1 MSQAEV
7 NHGSACPS
15 TLKDEDSQPPQRV
28 SPNFPELAQ
37 LPSDPCK
44 TIINCPETVLKNLDR
59 NPKVSLGKVLEILPD
74 IEVESSYTRH
84 ERSDTQNVSL
94 VGPDKQQLEGTL
106 VIHLSSKCK
115 DIDHSKMPM
124 EKPSFCDL
132 STCNKDSNG
141 PSFLDAGTQKMLETH
156 LTRRLVRHR
165 WSLPLR
171 GIKTI
176 HVFQRNKAITPFP
189 FPQTSSVYLSFGD
202 SGDDSIPTTASVLGE
217 TFQQDPEETVMK
229 GDSPV
234 ESKQN
239 SPPALQLELL
249 TATPHSDNSIPSE
262 AFTTIQDD
270 SSTALS
276 TRQDLIGRVW
286 HNNVLK
292 SSLGNPEPTPDLVRG
307 MCQSPGNEHGS
318 LRDVYQGV
326 RNNSS
331 ASLSPSSRNTREL
344 EEVEEKDSCEWA
356 LTKPARE
363 LGNSSCNNKHLR
375 DFGSLKITEILPSP
389 RTKDHMPEDSGLA
402 TRHSLA
408 PGVVLQDCATG
419 VFLQDCARE
428 VLLAADIMASSASQ
442 SSSKTKSTTRTS
454 ISQDSMLRRLVNAIS
469 FCRQLRQDTLGEVS
483 NPEVARINQRLQ
495 QPREETVDTDL
506 SLADSFAPLKE
517 HLLPKDSKILSPVL
531 LNALASIESQ
541 LSRRASQPPETLT
554 PGRCC
559 SPPRAH
565 AQTSHPPDPV
575 VYSPSLPN
583 SRMEALK
590 CDRKALGTPQST
602 PLPGLPS
609 PIPNTLGLIHAK
621 RPNRVTPGEITDP
634 QLQEHLEQHLKKR
647 YIQLHGQSP
656 DKDFELCLDLLKPQ
670 EEPQGMG
677 QAEVNHGSACPSTLK
692 DEDSQPPQRVSPNFP
707 ELAQLLSDP
716 CKTITNCPETVLKN
730 LDRSPKDSLG
740 KVLEIMP
747 DVEVESSY
755 TRHERSDTQNVSPVG
770 PDKQQLEGTLV
781 IHLSSK
787 CKDINHSKMP
797 MAKTSF
803 QDLSTY
809 NKDSNG
815 PSFLDA
821 GTQKM
826 LETHLTRRLVRHR
839 WSLPLRGIKT
849 IHVFQRKKAVST
861 LPFPQTSNVYLS
873 FGDSGDDSI
882 STTASVLL
890 ETFQQA
896 PEETVMKGDSPVEST
911 QNSPP
916 ALQLEDL
923 TATPHSDNSIPSEA
937 STTIQED
944 SSTALSTRQDLI
956 GRAWHHNNVL
966 KSSLGNPEPIPDLV
980 RGMCQSPGNEYGSSR
995 DKYQGARNNS
1005 SASLSPSSRNTR
1017 ELEEVE
1023 EEDSCE
1029 LALTKP
1035 ARELGNSSSNN
1046 KHLRDFGSLKITEI
1060 SPSRTIDHMPEA
1072 SGQRTRRCLAPP
1084 VVLQDCATGVFLQDC
1099 APEVLLAADI
1109 MASRA
1114 SQSSSKTKST
1124 TRTSIS
1130 QDRYPFSSREGA
1142 VPKKSIPQEPWNSH
1156 IFGPNYQ
1163 KEDFKCPRQYIC
1175 HSGKR
1180 PAHDAKSHSHEKKI
1194 VDMIKNFV
1202 LSIFNPKGK
1211 VQPNSRQKVKAS
1223 SSPTQSQESVANRVF
1238 MPHKVTEGQD
1248 QKTSAGW
1255 VSVEKHR
1262 VHHRSAPSSNL
1273 QEPTKASM
1281 SRHVCH
1287 HRIPNVESKITQG
1300 NTSCVQ
1306 QANSIVRSHPS
1317 THKSMPYGNSWAQ
1330 VLGQPVSQYANV
1342 QQMSQ
1347 VPRVPGTPVHC
1358 PRHCCCRSV
1367 YGGKASAFPNLK

>member
-1 MSQAEV
+1 MEALKCDRKALGTPQSTSLPGLPSPIPNTLGLNNEKRPNRVTPGIDHTSRPTLTIQGLNNSCRPSPTTPGLEHPSRPSSNTPGRYNSSWPASATSGRDQTSRPSSKIIDLNNTCLPTSTSAGLKNSCKPTSNMPGREYSSRPTPNSPGLNTSNRPISTRTGLKNTSRPTLTTAGLEQSSRPSLTAGSLVNSSRPTSSSTGINYAIKPTSTSTGLYQSNRSVSGPSWSNLADKSSCHPNSSHGESWKGLLSLTLQEPSIWTGPTYRQIEAGELTFIKPDVQEMLEYQINKRVKLKVWKEKGKSDNVLSCMGNLLESWSSKEITATSCPFWCPNSKSEQFSGHHQFCYQKVSGNHVHVTYSQYFWGLPFLHSESLVATVNMAHSTLDPPSIFFNGLSPYIPIQILADVPRRLIPPKPLLQPLDKSQPLTTKMSETGAGMAGIQTQACDPTSLQRLPCHSILISNRVASYFNASRYQVTVPPAVLHLEQHILNKFKEREITDPQLQEHLEQHLKKRYIQLHGQSPDKDFELCLDLLKPQEEPQGMGQAEV

-375 DFGSLKITEILPSP
+375 DFGSLKITEI
-389 RTKDHMPEDSGLA
+389 
-402 TRHSLA
+402 
-408 PGVVLQDCATG
+408 
-419 VFLQDCARE
+419 
-428 VLLAADIMASSASQ
+428 
-442 SSSKTKSTTRTS
+442 
-454 ISQDSMLRRLVNAIS
+454 
-469 FCRQLRQDTLGEVS
+469 
-483 NPEVARINQRLQ
+483 
-495 QPREETVDTDL
+495 
-506 SLADSFAPLKE
+506 
-517 HLLPKDSKILSPVL
+517 
-531 LNALASIESQ
+531 
-541 LSRRASQPPETLT
+541 
-554 PGRCC
+554 
-559 SPPRAH
+559 
-565 AQTSHPPDPV
+565 
-575 VYSPSLPN
+575 
-583 SRMEALK
+583 
-590 CDRKALGTPQST
+590 
-602 PLPGLPS
+602 
-609 PIPNTLGLIHAK
+609 
-621 RPNRVTPGEITDP
+621 
-634 QLQEHLEQHLKKR
+634 
-647 YIQLHGQSP
+647 
-656 DKDFELCLDLLKPQ
+656 
-670 EEPQGMG
+670 
-677 QAEVNHGSACPSTLK
+677 
-692 DEDSQPPQRVSPNFP
+692 
-707 ELAQLLSDP
+707 
-716 CKTITNCPETVLKN
+716 
-730 LDRSPKDSLG
+730 
-740 KVLEIMP
+740 
-747 DVEVESSY
+747 
-755 TRHERSDTQNVSPVG
+755 
-770 PDKQQLEGTLV
+770 
-781 IHLSSK
+781 
-787 CKDINHSKMP
+787 
-797 MAKTSF
+797 
-803 QDLSTY
+803 
-809 NKDSNG
+809 
-815 PSFLDA
+815 
-821 GTQKM
+821 
-826 LETHLTRRLVRHR
+826 
-839 WSLPLRGIKT
+839 
-849 IHVFQRKKAVST
+849 
-861 LPFPQTSNVYLS
+861 
-873 FGDSGDDSI
+873 
-882 STTASVLL
+882 
-890 ETFQQA
+890 
-896 PEETVMKGDSPVEST
+896 
-911 QNSPP
+911 
-916 ALQLEDL
+916 
-923 TATPHSDNSIPSEA
+923 
-937 STTIQED
+937 
-944 SSTALSTRQDLI
+944 
-956 GRAWHHNNVL
+956 
-966 KSSLGNPEPIPDLV
+966 
-980 RGMCQSPGNEYGSSR
+980 
-995 DKYQGARNNS
+995 
-1005 SASLSPSSRNTR
+1005 
-1017 ELEEVE
+1017 
-1023 EEDSCE
+1023 
-1029 LALTKP
+1029 
-1035 ARELGNSSSNN
+1035 
-1046 KHLRDFGSLKITEI
+1046 

-1072 SGQRTRRCLAPP
+1072 SGQRTRHCLAPP

-1109 MASRA
+1109 MASSA

-1130 QDRYPFSSREGA
+1130 QDRYPFSSRERT
-1142 VPKKSIPQEPWNSH
+1142 VPKKSKSQEPWTSH

-1163 KEDFKCPRQYIC
+1163 KEDYRSPRPDIC
-1175 HSGKR
+1175 HSGKM
-1180 PAHDAKSHSHEKKI
+1180 PAQDAKSHSHEKKI
-1194 VDMIKNFV
+1194 SDMFKNFV

-1211 VQPNSRQKVKAS
+1211 VRPNSRQKVKAS
-1223 SSPTQSQESVANRVF
+1223 SSPIQSQESEASRVF
-1238 MPHKVTEGQD
+1238 MPHKVTEEQD
-1248 QKTSAGW
+1248 LKNSAGW
-1255 VSVEKHR
+1255 VSVEKHGI
-1262 VHHRSAPSSNL
+1262 HHRSAPSNNF

-1287 HRIPNVESKITQG
+1287 HRIPIVESKITQG

-1306 QANSIVRSHPS
+1306 QTNSMVRSHPS
-1317 THKSMPYGNSWAQ
+1317 THKSMPYGNKCTQ
-1330 VLGQPVSQYANV
+1330 VLRQPVSQYAMS

-1347 VPRVPGTPVHC
+1347 
-1358 PRHCCCRSV
+1358 
-1367 YGGKASAFPNLK
+1367 

>member
-1 MSQAEV
+1 
-7 NHGSACPS
+7 
-15 TLKDEDSQPPQRV
+15 
-28 SPNFPELAQ
+28 
-37 LPSDPCK
+37 
-44 TIINCPETVLKNLDR
+44 
-59 NPKVSLGKVLEILPD
+59 
-74 IEVESSYTRH
+74 
-84 ERSDTQNVSL
+84 
-94 VGPDKQQLEGTL
+94 
-106 VIHLSSKCK
+106 
-115 DIDHSKMPM
+115 
-124 EKPSFCDL
+124 
-132 STCNKDSNG
+132 
-141 PSFLDAGTQKMLETH
+141 
-156 LTRRLVRHR
+156 
-165 WSLPLR
+165 
-171 GIKTI
+171 
-176 HVFQRNKAITPFP
+176 
-189 FPQTSSVYLSFGD
+189 
-202 SGDDSIPTTASVLGE
+202 
-217 TFQQDPEETVMK
+217 
-229 GDSPV
+229 
-234 ESKQN
+234 
-239 SPPALQLELL
+239 
-249 TATPHSDNSIPSE
+249 
-262 AFTTIQDD
+262 
-270 SSTALS
+270 
-276 TRQDLIGRVW
+276 
-286 HNNVLK
+286 
-292 SSLGNPEPTPDLVRG
+292 
-307 MCQSPGNEHGS
+307 
-318 LRDVYQGV
+318 
-326 RNNSS
+326 
-331 ASLSPSSRNTREL
+331 
-344 EEVEEKDSCEWA
+344 
-356 LTKPARE
+356 
-363 LGNSSCNNKHLR
+363 
-375 DFGSLKITEILPSP
+375 
-389 RTKDHMPEDSGLA
+389 
-402 TRHSLA
+402 
-408 PGVVLQDCATG
+408 
-419 VFLQDCARE
+419 
-428 VLLAADIMASSASQ
+428 
-442 SSSKTKSTTRTS
+442 
-454 ISQDSMLRRLVNAIS
+454 
-469 FCRQLRQDTLGEVS
+469 
-483 NPEVARINQRLQ
+483 
-495 QPREETVDTDL
+495 
-506 SLADSFAPLKE
+506 
-517 HLLPKDSKILSPVL
+517 
-531 LNALASIESQ
+531 
-541 LSRRASQPPETLT
+541 
-554 PGRCC
+554 
-559 SPPRAH
+559 
-565 AQTSHPPDPV
+565 
-575 VYSPSLPN
+575 
-583 SRMEALK
+583 
-590 CDRKALGTPQST
+590 
-602 PLPGLPS
+602 
-609 PIPNTLGLIHAK
+609 
-621 RPNRVTPGEITDP
+621 
-634 QLQEHLEQHLKKR
+634 
-647 YIQLHGQSP
+647 
-656 DKDFELCLDLLKPQ
+656 
-670 EEPQGMG
+670 MG

-730 LDRSPKDSLG
+730 LDRSPKVSLG